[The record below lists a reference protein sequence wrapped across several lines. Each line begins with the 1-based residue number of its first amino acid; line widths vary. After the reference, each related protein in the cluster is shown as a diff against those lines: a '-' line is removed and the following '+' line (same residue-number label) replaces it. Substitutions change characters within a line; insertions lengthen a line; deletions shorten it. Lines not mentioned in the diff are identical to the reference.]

1 MRSVFRLMYGQALI
15 SCLYSSLRYVG
26 WDMPHAFR
34 EMQLLSFAAAL
45 LGTSPVYSA
54 TMSI

>member
-1 MRSVFRLMYGQALI
+1 MCGLALI
-15 SCLYSSLRYVG
+15 SCHCPSPGHVE
-26 WDMPHAFR
+26 WDMPHAFG

-54 TMSI
+54 TMSV